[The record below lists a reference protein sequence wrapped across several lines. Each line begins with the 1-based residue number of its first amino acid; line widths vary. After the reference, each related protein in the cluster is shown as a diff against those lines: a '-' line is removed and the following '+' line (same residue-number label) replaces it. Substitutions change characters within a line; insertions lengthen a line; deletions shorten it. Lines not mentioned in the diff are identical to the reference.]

1 MIETIELRG
10 LFFGTMSGAL
20 VVLAGAFYA
29 LFFALAAIQR
39 KRAFWAAAALSF
51 AVLTLAVIVLAGS
64 LDFSGVWLLVAAIIL
79 VAYLLAP
86 IGIWKL
92 CQGTH
97 GDTSSTLE
105 TGAH

>member
-1 MIETIELRG
+1 MSEPIELRG

-29 LFFALAAIQR
+29 LFFALGAIQR
-39 KRAFWAAAALSF
+39 KKAFWLAAGASF
-51 AVLTLAVIVLAGS
+51 AVLAAAVVVLARS
-64 LDFSGVWLLVAAIIL
+64 LDFGGVWLLVALVML

-86 IGIWKL
+86 LGIWKL

-97 GDTSSTLE
+97 GDSPDALHK
-105 TGAH
+105 GAH

>member
-1 MIETIELRG
+1 MGEPIELRG

-29 LFFALAAIQR
+29 LFFALGAIQNR
-39 KRAFWAAAALSF
+39 RVFWLAAAASF
-51 AVLTLAVIVLAGS
+51 AVLAIAVVVMANS
-64 LDFSGVWLLVAAIIL
+64 LEFGGIWIFVAAIML

-92 CQGTH
+92 CVGTH
-97 GDTSSTLE
+97 GTHATDSQE
-105 TGAH
+105 GAH